1 MKTSDVEPFI
11 GLFSSLA
18 ALSRLKVEVWN
29 QTQPVFSSVS
39 MPQEISVSKE
49 AHDFSATIRRR
60 ATFQRAVIGDK
71 QHVFGTPIG
80 NGQEPIGALIAYR
93 TDPDKGPNRADS
105 DTCQRAGANEI
116 EDLLDNMARLIE
128 QHCGTQKEIESLAS
142 ELAKSLEDIYVYST
156 VAGQIKRLKF
166 PSRKQTDLAEDIM
179 EAMHMDLAFIVMP
192 EREKNNVIVQ
202 CKELGASWHD
212 LELFVKKL
220 NAALTGDPLQV
231 TEDYFMTN
239 DATQNQVFR
248 GLHSKAYRFLAVKIQ
263 HEGNLYGW
271 LGLVSFNTD
280 EIFRRSE
287 LRLLLSMAE
296 QLALVIFGS
305 DLYYDLERLLINVV
319 KSLVYTIEAK
329 DVYTRGH
336 SERVSRRCLQLA
348 DHIGLN
354 SREKKALQLAALLHD
369 IGKIGTPEN
378 ILNKPGSLSNE
389 EISRIREHPQNGFN
403 ILKPL
408 EELSESLP
416 GILHH
421 HEHYDGGGYPAG
433 LKDEEIPIQARLIAV
448 ADVFDAFTTERA
460 YRAPISPAEALAIM
474 EKQAGKQLDPYCVA
488 VFKEVVV
495 QEVDVKNDA

>member
-1 MKTSDVEPFI
+1 MKSSDVEPFI

-18 ALSRLKVEVWN
+18 ALSRLNVEVWN

-39 MPQEISVSKE
+39 KPQEISVSKE
-49 AHDFSATIRRR
+49 ARDFSACIRRR
-60 ATFQRAVIGDK
+60 ATFQQAVIGDSW
-71 QHVFGTPIG
+71 HVFGTPIG
-80 NGQEPIGALIAYR
+80 NGQEPIGTLIAYR
-93 TDPDKGPNRADS
+93 ASPDRGPNRAVS
-105 DTCQRAGANEI
+105 NACQETAANDI
-116 EDLLDNMARLIE
+116 ERLLDSMAGLIE
-128 QHCGTQKEIESLAS
+128 QHCGTQQEIESLAS

-192 EREKNNVIVQ
+192 EREQNNVIVQ
-202 CKELGASWHD
+202 RKELGSTKHD

-220 NAALTGDPLQV
+220 NTALTGDPVQ
-231 TEDYFMTN
+231 EADNYFMTN
-239 DATQNQVFR
+239 NSTQNPVFSR
-248 GLHSKAYRFLAVKIQ
+248 LHSEAYRFLAVKIQ
-263 HEGNLYGW
+263 HEGHLYGW

-348 DHIGLN
+348 DHLGLK
-354 SREKKALQLAALLHD
+354 SKEKKALQLAALLHD

-378 ILNKPGSLSNE
+378 ILNKPGSLDHE
-389 EISRIREHPQNGFN
+389 EISRIREHPQNGYN

-421 HEHYDGGGYPAG
+421 HEHYDGGGYPVG
-433 LKDEEIPIQARLIAV
+433 LKGEEIPFQARLIAV
-448 ADVFDAFTTERA
+448 ADVYDAFTTERA

-474 EKQAGKQLDPYCVA
+474 EKQAGKHLDPYCVA
-488 VFKEVVV
+488 VFKEVVD
-495 QEVDVKNDA
+495 QELNVKSNA